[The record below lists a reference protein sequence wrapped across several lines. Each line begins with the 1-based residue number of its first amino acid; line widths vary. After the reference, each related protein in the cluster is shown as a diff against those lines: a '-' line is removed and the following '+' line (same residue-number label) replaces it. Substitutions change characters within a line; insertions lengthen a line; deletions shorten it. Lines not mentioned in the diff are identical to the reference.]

1 MFNKGAGC
9 FTVHLSI
16 FHKII
21 WYTPS
26 MLDSEVRKAAP
37 VALAILFRSA
47 FLHLLTAMAPAS
59 TKYCKQQIIQQFTG
73 KCN

>member
-1 MFNKGAGC
+1 
-9 FTVHLSI
+9 
-16 FHKII
+16 
-21 WYTPS
+21 

-59 TKYCKQQIIQQFTG
+59 TKYYKQQAIQLLTG
-73 KCN
+73 KYN